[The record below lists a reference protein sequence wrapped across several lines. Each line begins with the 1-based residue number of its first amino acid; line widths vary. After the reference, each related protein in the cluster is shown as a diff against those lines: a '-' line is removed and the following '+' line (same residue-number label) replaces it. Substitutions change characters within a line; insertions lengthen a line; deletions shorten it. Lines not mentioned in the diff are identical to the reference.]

1 MKNGLSKKDK
11 NFLDSLDDDELFLL
25 VQLKYGLF
33 VPIWKEV
40 TKEEYE
46 ANCGK
51 EEDDYSFDNIIKWL
65 KSTDTYKREPHWNK
79 GGILWQI
86 EHKPDYYTY
95 HKLVGRE
102 ISLMLGSNIME
113 YLNVRK
119 PEWFKR
125 YLNIKNK
132 KEMRNETK

>member
-1 MKNGLSKKDK
+1 MMKDGLSKKDK
-11 NFLDSLDDDELFLL
+11 NFLDSLNDDELFLL
-25 VQLKYGLF
+25 VQLKYGMF
-33 VPIWKEV
+33 IPIWKEV

-46 ANCGK
+46 ANYGK
-51 EEDDYSFDNIIKWL
+51 EDDYSFDNITKWI
-65 KSTDTYKREPHWNK
+65 KSTDTYKRKPHWNK
-79 GGILWQI
+79 DGILWQI

-102 ISLMLGSNIME
+102 IGLMLGSNIME
-113 YLNVRK
+113 YLNDRK

-132 KEMRNETK
+132 KEMKNE